1 MPHYEEELVMKRFKK
16 LVVLSLFSILLIS
29 CEVFFTT
36 SWFSAAADYSDIST
50 SEAISSGDT
59 AVMQQVYDRLV
70 EEAASATGEEASALY
85 IQAADLALGISGMSD
100 PSALMSLMESTSGE
114 GGDMFSLFSSSDF
127 NTDALEDVSVMVA
140 NAEAA
145 SPGSVDPDLWLL
157 SAAGNYAAV
166 VNDAEDVGQSVEDFL
181 GSDPLMNDDVKGSVQ
196 ALVNAMDILPADLA
210 SQLTDN
216 QADLIAD
223 GIVFP

>member
-16 LVVLSLFSILLIS
+16 LIVLSLFSILLVS

-50 SEAISSGDT
+50 SEAISSGDP
-59 AVMQQVYDRLV
+59 AIMQEVYDRLV

-100 PSALMSLMESTSGE
+100 PSAIMGLMESA
-114 GGDMFSLFSSSDF
+114 GGDMFSLFSSDDF

-166 VNDAEDVGQSVEDFL
+166 VNDAEDSGQSVEDFL
-181 GSDPLMNDDVKGSVQ
+181 GSDPLDNTDVQGSVQ

-216 QADLIAD
+216 QADLELD